1 LISEVFESIQGEG
14 KFQGIPAIFVRFQG
28 CNLRCKWCDTKYSSF
43 SEFFKEG
50 KSLNE
55 AIDFIKNS
63 KLNRIVFTGG
73 EPMLFQ
79 NEMIKI
85 IETFPNFS
93 YEIETNGTIE
103 AKSFLLNKKT
113 FFNIS
118 PKPPG
123 SQINENFKKINKPL
137 LLKQL
142 LSLNYKN
149 FILKFVVGS
158 EKDLDFVYNFINKFK
173 IRKEIVYLQP
183 NCQSKEE
190 CLKKGKKLAKICV
203 KEGFNF
209 SPRLQFL
216 FELK

>member
-1 LISEVFESIQGEG
+1 MISELFESIQGEG
-14 KFQGIPAIFVRFQG
+14 KFQGMPAIFVRFQG

-43 SEFFKEG
+43 PEFFKG
-50 KSLNE
+50 SKGLSE
-55 AIDFIKNS
+55 ALDFIKKS
-63 KLNRIVFTGG
+63 KLSRIVFTGG

-79 NEMIKI
+79 SEMLRI
-85 IETFPNFS
+85 IEAFPNFS

-103 AKSFLLNKKT
+103 AKDFLINKRV

-123 SQINENFKKINKPL
+123 SQVSGQFEKINKPL
-137 LLKQL
+137 LLRQL
-142 LSLNYKN
+142 LSLNYNN
-149 FILKFVVGS
+149 FILKFVVDP
-158 EKDLDFVYNFINKFK
+158 EKDLNFVYNFIKRFK
-173 IRKEIVYLQP
+173 IKKEIIYLQP

-190 CLKKGKKLAKICV
+190 CLEKGKKLAEICI

-216 FELK
+216 LDLR